1 MGLPSADSFRD
12 RMAEWREG
20 RYRLGREY
28 ESKSRV
34 GKFIM
39 RLTYRGDRRSDLEA
53 GRVVY
58 SNAHYPEA
66 VVRAYNEEVIASWS
80 D

>member
-1 MGLPSADSFRD
+1 
-12 RMAEWREG
+12 MAGYSEWREG
-20 RYRLGREY
+20 LYHLGKEY
-28 ESKSRV
+28 ESKGRASR
-34 GKFIM
+34 FIM
-39 RLTYRGDRRSDLEA
+39 RLAYRGDRQADLEA
-53 GRVVY
+53 GRVLY